1 MPTAKSHTTKAAAR
15 TSAPTRTS
23 APATSASTAHEHA
36 SSAHTYHDEGA
47 TSHLALART
56 ASGLNRP
63 VPGDK
68 DLVELPLSEDEMFR
82 GLIFAVNRLHVRLPS
97 QELQDRDV
105 IRHPGAVAVVA
116 LTDDGNIVLVRQ
128 WRSALGRITLEIP
141 AGKLEAGE
149 DAERAAARELLEET
163 GVVPKKLEHLT
174 SIAPAPGYSDEL
186 IHLYMATQLEFR
198 SAQPDEDEFVHM
210 ELVPLSRLIDEVL
223 DGRIEDAKTIIAAL
237 VCDAVSH
244 RLSPHAS
251 APKEGE

>member
-1 MPTAKSHTTKAAAR
+1 MPTAKSHTTKAAA
-15 TSAPTRTS
+15 RTS

-97 QELQDRDV
+97 QEMQDRDV
-105 IRHPGAVAVVA
+105 VRHPGAVAVVA